1 MWQLHVLSY
10 TTSSSPTQIL
20 FLLQILQTKVMF
32 TISLGHHHPPE
43 VPTFMEYKVMR
54 LRKQKVTI
62 PHNPPPKMLSLPS
75 DMYSWFLIK
84 LSPFSISKLQFKVSL
99 KLKRKW
105 VRKICC
111 RFQSSRALNT
121 SRLNWSSGLGGKKSK
136 NFLKSSYPQTTHH
149 KQTGK
154 NLYDFY

>member
-10 TTSSSPTQIL
+10 TTSSSPTQTL
-20 FLLQILQTKVMF
+20 FLLQILQTKVTF

-43 VPTFMEYKVMR
+43 VPTFMEYQVMR

-62 PHNPPPKMLSLPS
+62 PHNPPPKMFSLPS

-105 VRKICC
+105 VRSICC

-121 SRLNWSSGLGGKKSK
+121 SRLSWSSGLGEKKSK
-136 NFLKSSYPQTTHH
+136 KFLKS
-149 KQTGK
+149 
-154 NLYDFY
+154 